1 MGPMFRRHGAQ
12 HGKRL
17 SSAKAWVAT
26 TLLFVSGFAVGLGG
40 HQALTSDGGRR
51 AFFAVVALIGAVVL
65 VGLGLELRREKPG
78 EHAR

>member
-17 SSAKAWVAT
+17 SAAKAWVAT
-26 TLLFVSGFAVGLGG
+26 TALFIAGFAVGLGG
-40 HQALTSDGGRR
+40 HQAITSDGGRR

-78 EHAR
+78 EHVR

>member
-1 MGPMFRRHGAQ
+1 MGPMVRRRGAQ

-17 SSAKAWVAT
+17 SAVKAWVAT

-51 AFFAVVALIGAVVL
+51 AFFAVVAVIGAVVL
-65 VGLGLELRREKPG
+65 LGLGLELRREKPG
-78 EHAR
+78 EHVR